1 MEMAPP
7 AYLSLPP
14 DYELFGFLSEEEA
27 LVDEDILFEAPLS
40 DYDLEE
46 GFGPVALP
54 YPPGNLHEVPG
65 LTTSPG
71 SSAEVDLGP
80 AYYGPRNLAS
90 SPETA
95 HLISLTMAKP
105 GLILEIDTHLRVL
118 YSCAAFQYSYSGK
131 LDIEYFDAV
140 IDNTE
145 NSLVLMRNLAVIPRC
160 DLEKE
165 KFISK
170 IEATPASWDQ
180 LSKTMRSSMFYLLA
194 KLLSRVS
201 ANQLESF
208 QMDEPN
214 TGGDIFPTLQRQLSS
229 LRHLSLHETSLVSH
243 FADEKVPR
251 ILQSLV
257 IHGININVGGQF
269 LTFLLH
275 LGRYHNSLSYL
286 SLDFE
291 KLSFEENVDWIG
303 LERHFSSIRV
313 LTKLK
318 SLVISNC
325 RDMMALQ
332 FSTLVLIPWTKL
344 KRLKI
349 INCPSTEA
357 GGCPG
362 LTRRLRVDNLTHLS
376 LIRTCS
382 PEDAAALIRGL
393 GVGLQRLHLEFS
405 YEQGQMS
412 TDCLMK
418 CHSHTLRYLWM
429 ESSTGKRFRLVESTT
444 GKEPLMSEFARFKR
458 LRELAIAV
466 RYAAIE
472 KYDIE
477 WENPPNLRIFRILN
491 LVERYVHQTKEKERC
506 VCKIA
511 ESFARIHDDELAE
524 FHSHDLQIIIVGRH
538 INTAPDV
545 EPIYYWA
552 NVVLSDSDSDS
563 SSTNS
568 NPLEGMR
575 FGGSAVHDHFVSPR
589 RRQRHSTRSHEP
601 SAIQQQSVEY
611 DAGDEAE
618 KGEEPPSPS
627 LPGLSEPFASLNLS
641 GQDNDDEENPALGI
655 PDLPER
661 DEKCCVITSIDEL
674 KTQIRETTIIEV
686 DLEGAP
692 FWEQD
697 EMIVEP
703 YYPNAAYNPI

>member
-1 MEMAPP
+1 
-7 AYLSLPP
+7 
-14 DYELFGFLSEEEA
+14 
-27 LVDEDILFEAPLS
+27 
-40 DYDLEE
+40 
-46 GFGPVALP
+46 
-54 YPPGNLHEVPG
+54 
-65 LTTSPG
+65 
-71 SSAEVDLGP
+71 
-80 AYYGPRNLAS
+80 
-90 SPETA
+90 
-95 HLISLTMAKP
+95 
-105 GLILEIDTHLRVL
+105 
-118 YSCAAFQYSYSGK
+118 
-131 LDIEYFDAV
+131 
-140 IDNTE
+140 
-145 NSLVLMRNLAVIPRC
+145 
-160 DLEKE
+160 
-165 KFISK
+165 
-170 IEATPASWDQ
+170 
-180 LSKTMRSSMFYLLA
+180 
-194 KLLSRVS
+194 
-201 ANQLESF
+201 
-208 QMDEPN
+208 MDEPN

-243 FADEKVPR
+243 FADEKVPH

-269 LTFLLH
+269 LTFLFH
-275 LGRYHNSLSYL
+275 LARYHNSLSYL

-318 SLVISNC
+318 SFVISNC
-325 RDMMALQ
+325 RDMMAFQ

-362 LTRRLRVDNLTHLS
+362 LTRRLQVDNLTHLS

-418 CHSHTLRYLWM
+418 CHSHTLRYLWV

-444 GKEPLMSEFARFKR
+444 GKEPLMREFARFKR

-472 KYDIE
+472 KYDID

-506 VCKIA
+506 ICKIA

-538 INTAPDV
+538 INTAPEV

-552 NVVLSDSDSDS
+552 NVVLSDSDS

-575 FGGSAVHDHFVSPR
+575 FSGSAVHDHFISPR

-627 LPGLSEPFASLNLS
+627 LPGLFEPFASLNLS
-641 GQDNDDEENPALGI
+641 GQDDDDEENPALGI

-661 DEKCCVITSIDEL
+661 DKKCCVITNIDEL
-674 KTQIRETTIIEV
+674 KTQIRETTIIDV
-686 DLEGAP
+686 DIEGAP